1 MAFAAGVGIV
11 VLGSI
16 LCNYVPKDWQYTLG
30 FAIGTLATIVG
41 QLQWMI

>member
-1 MAFAAGVGIV
+1 MAFAFGIGIV

-30 FAIGTLATIVG
+30 FAIGTLTMLVG
-41 QLQWMI
+41 RLQWMI